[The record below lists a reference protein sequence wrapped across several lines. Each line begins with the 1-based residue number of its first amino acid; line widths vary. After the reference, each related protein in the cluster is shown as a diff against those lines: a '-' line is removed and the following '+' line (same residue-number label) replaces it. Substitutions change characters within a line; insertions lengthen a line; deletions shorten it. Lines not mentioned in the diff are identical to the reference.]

1 MNINSLKKTIHV
13 GFEDIQLHFL
23 RDFFTKET
31 YKKINQE
38 LESLVLDDN
47 NWESV
52 SETPP
57 FNRKRLKVRNSNFFI
72 QLNENLREE
81 KVLISGVNEL
91 LNENYTNCGFV
102 VWWDTE
108 GYAIPHHV
116 DNEAIVTSIQVYLGD
131 HYNVD
136 LCLGTSFSYIDLD
149 HDMEPKNIL
158 TNPQTIFTL
167 PYYPNSGYIY
177 KNSNKLLHGLNTSV
191 PKDFNRF
198 SMYFYIN

>member
-1 MNINSLKKTIHV
+1 MNIISLEKTIYI
-13 GFEDIQLHFL
+13 GLEDVKLHFL
-23 RDFFTKET
+23 RDFFTKDT
-31 YKKINQE
+31 YKKINQALE
-38 LESLVLDDN
+38 LLVLDEN
-47 NWESV
+47 NWEAV
-52 SETPP
+52 SDTPP
-57 FNRKRLKVRNSNFFI
+57 FNRKRLKIQNSNFFTR
-72 QLNENLREE
+72 LSERLREE
-81 KVLISGVNEL
+81 KLLISGVNKL
-91 LNENYTNCGFV
+91 LDENYTNCGFV

-136 LCLGTSFSYIDLD
+136 LSLGTSFSYTHLD
-149 HDMEPKNIL
+149 SDIEPKNML

-167 PYYPNSGYIY
+167 PYYPNSGYLY
-177 KNSNKLLHGLNTSV
+177 KNSNKLLHGLNTPV